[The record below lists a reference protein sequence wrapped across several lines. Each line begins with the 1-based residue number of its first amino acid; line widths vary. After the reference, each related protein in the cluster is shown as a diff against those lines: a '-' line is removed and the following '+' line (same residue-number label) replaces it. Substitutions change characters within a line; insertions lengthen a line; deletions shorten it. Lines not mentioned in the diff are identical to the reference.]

1 MAQFNLET
9 AVKIISLF
17 AGNYEELNLFL
28 TIVKLINDTL
38 PTTQKKLVYWELHW
52 AYLNEQ
58 HLRNLEA
65 FYQTGTNQGK

>member
-38 PTTQKKLVYWELHW
+38 PTTQKKLVY
-52 AYLNEQ
+52 
-58 HLRNLEA
+58 
-65 FYQTGTNQGK
+65 